1 MDETGTDAVAAPRGR
16 RIRRTTR
23 PLRNNLVVS
32 AALLVTFVVYTWL
45 VVRWSP
51 FIRFDYYMNRNYHVQ
66 NAWPV
71 LHVLDRIGQR
81 AVCLPILALVI
92 AVTGWRHRS
101 WRPVLLGV
109 IGVFSVNLLVLI
121 VKLALSR
128 GRPLSGLS
136 FFTDGDLYPSGHTA
150 NVVVCYGLCYHLIT
164 HYGHVSERVKRIL
177 IATLGVLCVVMFST
191 SLLLRWHWF
200 SDLMGGFM
208 IGGAVLALTVG
219 IDAAVPFRSP
229 KLVVIPAK
237 AVAPLPPEPTGGA
250 DETQLDGQP
259 PSSMADAKSPTNGS
273 RVTLRRKPHDSK
285 AAAGDRP
292 SRR

>member
-1 MDETGTDAVAAPRGR
+1 MDETGTDAVAPQRVR

-32 AALLVTFVVYTWL
+32 AALLLTFVVYTWL

-51 FIRFDYYMNRNYHVQ
+51 FIRFDYYMNRNYHVRT
-66 NAWPV
+66 AWPV

-81 AVCLPILALVI
+81 AVCLPILAFVI

-128 GRPLSGLS
+128 GRPLSGES

-164 HYGHVSERVKRIL
+164 HYGHVSERVKKTL
-177 IATLGVLCVVMFST
+177 IAGMGVLCVVMFST

-208 IGGAVLALTVG
+208 IGGAVLALTIG
-219 IDAAVPFRSP
+219 IDAAVPFRSH

-237 AVAPLPPEPTGGA
+237 PDAPLPPTAPGGPEA
-250 DETQLDGQP
+250 TKVGKQRESQV
-259 PSSMADAKSPTNGS
+259 ADAESPTNGS
-273 RVTLRRKPHDSK
+273 RVSLRRKPHDSQ
-285 AAAGDRP
+285 AAVGDRP
-292 SRR
+292 SRH